1 MTKAKKSIAYLIVAT
16 LFLSLF
22 TSLSSAQ
29 NMRVSLSF
37 ISDEG
42 PVSECEI
49 SLYKVADKNGNLVGK
64 FAAYPINFNLTD
76 SESLS
81 LTAKTLTNYIK
92 ADSTEPLKSEKT
104 DSDGLVN
111 FTLDEK
117 GFYLLIGEKTAVGDN
132 FYIPESVMFAM
143 PNVNENGEEVYEL
156 NISAKYD
163 KEPLNNETSIKVLKS
178 WKNDDEKLRP
188 ESITVELISGGKVYD
203 SVVLNK
209 ENSWRYEWKNLDSS
223 KEWFLVEK
231 DVPEGYNVSVSLQG
245 TTFHVV
251 NTSNNDKPKNEP
263 TTGDKQ
269 EIIPETG
276 ALWWPIPYITCL
288 GLLLIIIGYVKK
300 NKDN

>member
-1 MTKAKKSIAYLIVAT
+1 MIRVKKSTAYLIVVTFILGFLT
-16 LFLSLF
+16 LF
-22 TSLSSAQ
+22 SSAQ
-29 NMRVSLSF
+29 SMSVSLSF

-49 SLYKVADKNGNLVGK
+49 SLYKVADINGNLVEE
-64 FAAYPINFNLTD
+64 FAAYPINFNSSD

-92 ADSTEPLKSEKT
+92 ADSIKPLKSEKT
-104 DSDGLVN
+104 DSGGLVS
-111 FTLDEK
+111 FTLNEK

-132 FYIPESVMFAM
+132 FYIPESVMLAM
-143 PNVNENGEEVYEL
+143 PNISETGETIYEL
-156 NISAKYD
+156 NISVKYD
-163 KEPLNNETSIKVLKS
+163 KETSNNKVSRKALKI
-178 WKNDDEKLRP
+178 WKNDDENFRP
-188 ESITVELISGGKVYD
+188 ESITVELICGAKVYD

-209 ENSWRYEWKNLDSS
+209 ENSWRYEWENLDGS
-223 KEWFLVEK
+223 KEWFLIEK
-231 DVPEGYNVSVSLQG
+231 NVPKGYNVSVSLQG
-245 TTFHVV
+245 TTFRVV
-251 NTSNNDKPKNEP
+251 NTLSNDKPENEP
-263 TTGDKQ
+263 TTGNNQ